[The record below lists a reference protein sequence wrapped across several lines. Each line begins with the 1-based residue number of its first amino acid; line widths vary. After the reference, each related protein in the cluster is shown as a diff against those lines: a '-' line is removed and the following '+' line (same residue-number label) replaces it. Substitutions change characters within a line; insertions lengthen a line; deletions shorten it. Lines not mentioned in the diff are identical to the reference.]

1 MIFLEKKMLKIFWK
15 KGSIIAPNKINSFLT
30 CKTSTLSYSSMTM
43 IKTSATHTAIILTD
57 WPFKH
62 SPSKQMSCI
71 YLSFSFLVKRILV
84 PCEDY
89 KFSHFPYW
97 YWCAVFF
104 CLLMPFCLYWIFTSS
119 LSDFNELFFLFSL
132 PLITVDCNLR
142 YYFFLIVEEEEE
154 EKILKRRL
162 RNRLHIVYFCLSFE
176 L

>member
-1 MIFLEKKMLKIFWK
+1 MKEFILGVKNCYFMQAECCTYLNMQRNCHEIVWEQNFFFNDFSRKKMLKIFWK
-15 KGSIIAPNKINSFLT
+15 KGSIIAPNKINSFVT

-71 YLSFSFLVKRILV
+71 YLSFSFLVKGILV

-104 CLLMPFCLYWIFTSS
+104 CLLMPFCLHWIFTSS
-119 LSDFNELFFLFSL
+119 LSDFNELF
-132 PLITVDCNLR
+132 
-142 YYFFLIVEEEEE
+142 
-154 EKILKRRL
+154 
-162 RNRLHIVYFCLSFE
+162 LSI
-176 L
+176 